1 MKKRNILYLLTIIVL
16 LLSGAN
22 VFASTN
28 NIVDF
33 SRKGSITVTLINEE
47 VNYVEGANIKI
58 YKLADAYSN
67 NSNLDFDYHED
78 LKICENAIKENKFNN
93 VTLECIYNSSVESK
107 ELITNSKGK
116 VIFEGLDL
124 GLYLIEQT
132 NKVDGYSKIEP
143 FLMYIPVNENNGWIY
158 EVDAEPKVDIIRL
171 FDLTVKK
178 EWNVIS
184 GSNTPNEVVIELL
197 EDNEVIEVVTLNKDN
212 NWEYTWTQIEASDKY
227 SVNEINVP
235 EGYTPTYKRVENT
248 YIVTNSKN
256 LVQTGRMAWV
266 TSLLSV
272 LGLILIVLGIL
283 YYKKDR
289 NA

>member
-1 MKKRNILYLLTIIVL
+1 MKKLIYLLTIIVL
-16 LLSGAN
+16 LLSGVN
-22 VFASTN
+22 VFASTNN

-78 LKICENAIKENKFNN
+78 LKVCENAIKENKFNN
-93 VTLECIYNSSVESK
+93 ETLECIYNSSVESK
-107 ELITNSKGK
+107 ELTTNSKGK
-116 VIFEGLDL
+116 VIFEGLGL

-171 FDLTVKK
+171 LDLTVKK

-184 GSNTPNEVVIELL
+184 GSNTPSEVTIELL
-197 EDNEVIEVVTLNKDN
+197 KDDEVIEVVTLNKDN
-212 NWEYTWTQIEASDKY
+212 NWEYTWIQIEASDKY

-283 YYKKDR
+283 YCKKDR

>member
-1 MKKRNILYLLTIIVL
+1 MKKLIYLLTIIVL
-16 LLSGAN
+16 LLSGVN
-22 VFASTN
+22 VFASTNN

-33 SRKGSITVTLINEE
+33 SRKGRITVTLINEE

-58 YKLADAYSN
+58 YKLATAYSN

-78 LKICENAIKENKFNN
+78 LKLCENAIKENKFDNET
-93 VTLECIYNSSVESK
+93 VECIYSSSVESK
-107 ELITNSKGK
+107 ELTTNNKGK
-116 VIFEGLDL
+116 AIFEDLDL

-132 NKVDGYSKIEP
+132 NKVDGYSKIDP

-197 EDNEVIEVVTLNKDN
+197 KDNEVIEEMIEKQVDSIEKEEKPNDIEEN
-212 NWEYTWTQIEASDKY
+212 NIKHEDLIETPP
-227 SVNEINVP
+227 EIK
-235 EGYTPTYKRVENT
+235 EETTE
-248 YIVTNSKN
+248 SKKEEIIEIKKEE
-256 LVQTGRMAWV
+256 
-266 TSLLSV
+266 
-272 LGLILIVLGIL
+272 LITETE
-283 YYKKDR
+283 
-289 NA
+289 

>member
-1 MKKRNILYLLTIIVL
+1 MKKLIYLLTIIVL

-78 LKICENAIKENKFNN
+78 LKLCENAIKENKFDNE
-93 VTLECIYNSSVESK
+93 TLECIYSSSVESK
-107 ELITNSKGK
+107 ELITNNKCK
-116 VIFEGLDL
+116 AIFEDLDL

-132 NKVDGYSKIEP
+132 NKVEGYSKIEP

-158 EVDAEPKVDIIRL
+158 KVDAEPKVDIIRL

-197 EDNEVIEVVTLNKDN
+197 KDNEVIEVVTLNKDN

-235 EGYTPTYKRVENT
+235 EGYTPTYKKVENT

-256 LVQTGRMAWV
+256 LVQTGRMSWV